1 MIVCI
6 IVCLNVLLEIK
17 EWILWNIENKESD
30 DKESVMITNF
40 TFKEL
45 IKTDTGLDNL
55 PNDMNIIKN
64 LVKVTEFL
72 QVIRN
77 ELHLPIIVTSGYRSK
92 EVNDKVGGVYSSY
105 HCKGLAADI
114 KCKDMDK
121 LLSVLHSHL
130 MEIDQ
135 LGIYYNS
142 SEQLWYHVGL
152 PEEGKVPRNQI
163 YTKEIK

>member
-1 MIVCI
+1 
-6 IVCLNVLLEIK
+6 
-17 EWILWNIENKESD
+17 
-30 DKESVMITNF
+30 MITNF

-45 IKTDTGLDNL
+45 IKTDTCYNNI
-55 PNDMNIIKN
+55 PEDMNIIKN
-64 LVKVTEFL
+64 LVSLAEFL
-72 QVIRN
+72 QTIRN
-77 ELHLPIIVTSGYRSK
+77 ELHLPIIVNSGYRSK
-92 EVNDKVGGVYSSY
+92 EVNESVGGVSSSY
-105 HCKGLAADI
+105 HVKGLAADI

-152 PEEGKVPRNQI
+152 AEDGKVPRTQI
-163 YTKEIK
+163 FTREVK